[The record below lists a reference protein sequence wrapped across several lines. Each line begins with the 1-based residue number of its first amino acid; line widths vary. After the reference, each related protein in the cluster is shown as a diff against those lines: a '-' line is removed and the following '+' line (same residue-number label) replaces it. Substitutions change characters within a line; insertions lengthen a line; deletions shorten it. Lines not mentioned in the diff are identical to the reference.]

1 MADELR
7 PVITFPHD
15 AIVERAHLEAAL
27 NMSREKI
34 EKLDLPCF
42 SVGRDVRF
50 IWGQVL
56 EYLTER
62 AKANAAPL
70 PTHRPVRRVG

>member
-1 MADELR
+1 MADDLR
-7 PVITFPHD
+7 PVITYPRD
-15 AIVERAHLEAAL
+15 AIVEREHLQAAL

-42 SVGRDVRF
+42 YIGRDVRF

-56 EYLTER
+56 DYLSER
-62 AKANAAPL
+62 AKANAAPI
-70 PTHRPVRRVG
+70 RRIG